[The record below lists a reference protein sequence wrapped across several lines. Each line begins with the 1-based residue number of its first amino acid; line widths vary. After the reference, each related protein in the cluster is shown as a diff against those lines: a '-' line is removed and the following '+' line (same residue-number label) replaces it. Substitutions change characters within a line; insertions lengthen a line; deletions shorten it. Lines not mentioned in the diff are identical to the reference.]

1 MTARLISAALAL
13 ATLATATPVGACGWW
28 GESVGEKPPESVTI
42 NKSDL
47 AKLDVSTSEGMARM
61 AHAYRLGQGVPQDDL
76 VARRWMTRAA
86 RAGDAGAMNDLG
98 QMFEMGIGGPEDQIE
113 AARWYAAAAEAG
125 IAQAQHSL
133 ALMLFQG
140 RGAPRDAA
148 RAERLLRLAARAGH
162 ATAAAELAARI
173 WAGDVAAQTPH
184 EGCLWS
190 LVAGLGSTS
199 GGAEICRSREAGLS
213 EDALAAL
220 AAQASEILRTS
231 EGKGQ
236 S

>member
-1 MTARLISAALAL
+1 MTARPILAALAL
-13 ATLATATPVGACGWW
+13 ATLAAATPAGACGWW
-28 GESVGEKPPESVTI
+28 GESVGEKPPESVTT

-47 AKLDVSTSEGMARM
+47 AKLDTSTPEGMAQM

-98 QMFEMGIGGPEDQIE
+98 QMFEMGIGGPEDQAG
-113 AARWYAAAAEAG
+113 AARWYGAAAEAG

-133 ALMLFQG
+133 ALMLFEG
-140 RGAPRDAA
+140 RGVARDSA
-148 RAERLLRLAARAGH
+148 RAGQLLRGAAQAGH
-162 ATAAAELAARI
+162 ATAAADLAFRI
-173 WAGDVAAQTPH
+173 WAGDIAPQAPH

-190 LVAGLGSTS
+190 LVAGRLGAN
-199 GGAEICRSREAGLS
+199 GGAETCRRQEVGLS
-213 EDALAAL
+213 EDALSSLAKQAA
-220 AAQASEILRTS
+220 AIVRTS
-231 EGKGQ
+231 GQKGQ